1 MTDVTCCLLCVFS
14 GILIN
19 RAAGKDAATAGV
31 MGSQSVYYED
41 YNRSKSEVRT
51 KETDFMEVWLVVQP
65 LIHRL
70 VDDDR

>member
-1 MTDVTCCLLCVFS
+1 MTGCLLCVFS

-41 YNRSKSEVRT
+41 YNRSKSEVRNR
-51 KETDFMEVWLVVQP
+51 KNGLHGGLVGRSTVNP
-65 LIHRL
+65 SLG
-70 VDDDR
+70 